1 MQFSAPVWLLAIT
14 SVSAYYVPESGS
26 DWTVLKPDQ
35 IEPDENHRSVPFQFG
50 LVVTPIPV
58 EDDGLFV
65 QPSPE
70 VVTPQTT
77 TVLRTET
84 VVLVAMPTKTADVFQ
99 INDGQIQRVLETTIS
114 EPTAT
119 ATAPATATA
128 SPSAIETASASAAN
142 LQWRNKRE
150 DDCSDDE
157 FDEEDYVYAV
167 SCITNATLL
176 ITLED
181 GILRDALDRIGS
193 IVMSR
198 QIQFDGPV
206 PQHGAVYAAGWLITP
221 AGRLTL
227 GNSTVFWQCSSGEFY
242 NLYDAQIHGQCAPVL
257 LDVVKLIEC

>member
-1 MQFSAPVWLLAIT
+1 MQVSVPIWLLAIA

-35 IEPDENHRSVPFQFG
+35 IEPDENHKSVPFQFG
-50 LVVTPIPV
+50 LVVTPIPI
-58 EDDGLFV
+58 EADGLFS

-70 VVTPQTT
+70 VVIPQTT

-99 INDGQIQRVLETTIS
+99 IDDGQVQRPLETRS
-114 EPTAT
+114 VEPAETAT
-119 ATAPATATA
+119 PT
-128 SPSAIETASASAAN
+128 ETASATAAG
-142 LQWRNKRE
+142 LQWADKRE

-157 FDEEDYVYAV
+157 FDEEEYVYAV
-167 SCITNATLL
+167 SCITNSTLL

-181 GILRDALDRIGS
+181 GILIDALDRIGS
-193 IVMSR
+193 VVMSR

-227 GNSTVFWQCSSGEFY
+227 GNSTVFWQCSSGEAH
-242 NLYDAQIHGQCAPVL
+242 NLYDTQIHGQCAPVL